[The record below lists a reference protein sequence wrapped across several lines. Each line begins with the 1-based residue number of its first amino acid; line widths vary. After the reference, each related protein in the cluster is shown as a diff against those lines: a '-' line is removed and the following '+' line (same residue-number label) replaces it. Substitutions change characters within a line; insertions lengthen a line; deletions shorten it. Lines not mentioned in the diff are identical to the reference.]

1 MSPPRERFPF
11 VETEGLRR
19 VAVVCHRNADAD
31 AYLSAYA
38 LSALM
43 KRLSPSAEVDIV
55 APGKM
60 TLPARRLARI
70 FPHRVVDEGATGGE
84 TYELFVAVDVGHT
97 ELLGSWLGKMR
108 ESGAFKV
115 LVDHHPIQ
123 RTTLYDRTIVDREAT
138 SAAEV
143 VYAIYG
149 DLRVP
154 MKRRVAQALLAA
166 ILFDSQLLAIAGQ
179 SALKAAVGLV
189 EDGASLEKA
198 RRMLRGEPDYGE
210 VVARLKGAQRLE
222 IIRIGPWVMARSR
235 VGSFHAPVARG
246 LLNLGADIA
255 IATGRTEGETRC
267 SLRSSARF
275 FDATKIHLGTKVAA
289 VVGREGGG
297 GYGGGHPTA
306 ASLTSNLTAEEVE
319 ERCTSE
325 LSRLVKAPA
334 VHVK

>member
-1 MSPPRERFPF
+1 LSLPSERFPF
-11 VETEGLRR
+11 VEAEGLRS
-19 VAVVCHRNADAD
+19 VAVVCHMNADVD

-43 KRLSPSAEVDIV
+43 KQRSPRAEVDIV

-70 FPHRVVDEGATGGE
+70 FPHRVVDEGGGE

-108 ESGAFKV
+108 GSGAFKV

-154 MKRRVAQALLAA
+154 MTRRVAQALLAA
-166 ILFDSQLLAIAGQ
+166 ILFDSQHLAIAGQ
-179 SALKAAVGLV
+179 SALKAAVGLI

-235 VGSFHAPVARG
+235 VGSFQAPVARG

-289 VVGREGGG
+289 VVGREGVG

-319 ERCTSE
+319 EGCTSE

>member
-1 MSPPRERFPF
+1 MSLPSERFPF
-11 VETEGLRR
+11 VGTERLRS
-19 VAVVCHRNADAD
+19 VAVVCHRNADVD

-43 KRLSPSAEVDIV
+43 KQLSPSAEVDIV

-70 FPHRVVDEGATGGE
+70 FPHRVVDEGGGE

-108 ESGAFKV
+108 GSGAFKV

-149 DLRVP
+149 NLRVP

-166 ILFDSQLLAIAGQ
+166 ILFDSQHLAIAGQ
-179 SALKAAVGLV
+179 SALKAAVGLI

-235 VGSFHAPVARG
+235 VGSFQAPVARG

-289 VVGREGGG
+289 VVGREGVG

-306 ASLTSNLTAEEVE
+306 ASLTSNLTAEDVE

>member
-1 MSPPRERFPF
+1 MACTRERFPF
-11 VETEGLRR
+11 IKAEGLRR
-19 VAVVCHRNADAD
+19 VAVVCHRNADVD

-38 LSALM
+38 LAALM
-43 KRLSPSAEVDIV
+43 KQLSPGAEVDIV

-60 TLPARRLARI
+60 TLPTRRLART
-70 FPHRVVDEGATGGE
+70 FPHGVVDESGGGGA
-84 TYELFVAVDVGHT
+84 YELFVAVDVGHV
-97 ELLGSWLGKMR
+97 ELLGAWLGKMKG
-108 ESGAFKV
+108 SGAFKV

-123 RTTLYDRTIVDREAT
+123 RTTLYDRMVVDVKAT

-143 VYAIYG
+143 VYAIYAS
-149 DLRVP
+149 LRVP

-166 ILFDSQLLAIAGQ
+166 ILFDSQHLAIAGE
-179 SALKAAVGLV
+179 SALRAVVGLI

-275 FDATKIHLGTKVAA
+275 FEATKIHIGTKVAQ
-289 VVGREGGG
+289 VVGKNGG

-319 ERCTSE
+319 ERCTAE

-334 VHVK
+334 IRVK

>member
-1 MSPPRERFPF
+1 MARPRERFPF
-11 VETEGLRR
+11 VETEGLLR
-19 VAVVCHRNADAD
+19 VAVVCHRNADVD

-70 FPHRVVDEGATGGE
+70 FPHRVVDEGGGE

-108 ESGAFKV
+108 GSGAFKV

-166 ILFDSQLLAIAGQ
+166 ILFDSQHLAIAGQ
-179 SALKAAVGLV
+179 SALKAAVGLI

-235 VGSFHAPVARG
+235 VGSFQAPVARG

-289 VVGREGGG
+289 VVGREGVG

-319 ERCTSE
+319 EGCTSE

>member
-1 MSPPRERFPF
+1 
-11 VETEGLRR
+11 
-19 VAVVCHRNADAD
+19 
-31 AYLSAYA
+31 
-38 LSALM
+38 
-43 KRLSPSAEVDIV
+43 
-55 APGKM
+55 
-60 TLPARRLARI
+60 
-70 FPHRVVDEGATGGE
+70 VVDEGGGE

-108 ESGAFKV
+108 GSGAFKV

-149 DLRVP
+149 NLRVP

-166 ILFDSQLLAIAGQ
+166 ILFDSQHLAIAGQ
-179 SALKAAVGLV
+179 SALKAAVGLI

-235 VGSFHAPVARG
+235 VGSFQAPVARG

-289 VVGREGGG
+289 VVGREGVG

-306 ASLTSNLTAEEVE
+306 ASLTSNLTAEDVE

>member
-1 MSPPRERFPF
+1 LTRPRERFPF
-11 VETEGLRR
+11 IETEGIRR
-19 VAVVCHRNADAD
+19 VAVVCHRNADVD

-43 KRLSPSAEVDIV
+43 NQLSPKAEIDIIT
-55 APGKM
+55 PGKT
-60 TLPARRLARI
+60 TLLAKRLARI
-70 FPHRVVDEGATGGE
+70 FPHRVVDENGGGE
-84 TYELFVAVDVGHT
+84 AYELFVAVDVGHT

-108 ESGAFKV
+108 ASGAFKV

-123 RTTLYDRTIVDREAT
+123 RTSLYDRAIVDVKAT

-143 VYAIYG
+143 VYAIYES
-149 DLRVP
+149 LRAP
-154 MKRRVAQALLAA
+154 MKGRVAQALLAA
-166 ILFDSQLLAIAGQ
+166 VLFDSQHLAIAGQ
-179 SALKAAVGLV
+179 SALKAVVGLI

-198 RRMLRGEPDYGE
+198 RKMLRGEPDYGE

-235 VGSFHAPVARG
+235 VGSFHAAVARG

-255 IATGRTEGETRC
+255 IATGSAEGDTRC

-297 GYGGGHPTA
+297 YGGGHSTA

-325 LSRLVKAPA
+325 LSRLLKAPA
-334 VHVK
+334 VHVE

>member
-1 MSPPRERFPF
+1 LARPRERFPF

-19 VAVVCHRNADAD
+19 VAVVCHRNADVD

-38 LSALM
+38 LSALL
-43 KRLSPSAEVDIV
+43 RQLAPRAEVDIV
-55 APGKM
+55 TPEKM

-70 FPHRVVDEGATGGE
+70 FPHRVVDESGGGAS
-84 TYELFVAVDVGHT
+84 YELFVAVDVGHT

-108 ESGAFKV
+108 ESGAIKV

-143 VYAIYG
+143 VYAIYR

-154 MKRRVAQALLAA
+154 MKRRVAQALLTAL
-166 ILFDSQLLAIAGQ
+166 LFDSQHLAIAGE
-179 SALKAAVGLV
+179 SALRAVVGLI
-189 EDGASLEKA
+189 EDGANLEKA

-210 VVARLKGAQRLE
+210 VIARLKGAQRLE

-255 IATGRTEGETRC
+255 IATGRTEGETRS

-275 FDATKIHLGTKVAA
+275 FEGTKIHLGTKVAA
-289 VVGREGGG
+289 VVGSEGG

-306 ASLTSNLTAEEVE
+306 ASLTCNLTAEEVE

-325 LSRLVKAPA
+325 ISRLVKAPA

>member
-1 MSPPRERFPF
+1 MSLPSERFPF
-11 VETEGLRR
+11 VEAEGLRS
-19 VAVVCHRNADAD
+19 VAVVCHRNADVD

-43 KRLSPSAEVDIV
+43 KQLSPSAEVDIV

-70 FPHRVVDEGATGGE
+70 FPHRVVDEGGGE

-108 ESGAFKV
+108 GSGAFKV

-154 MKRRVAQALLAA
+154 MKRGVAQALLAA
-166 ILFDSQLLAIAGQ
+166 ILFDSQHLAIAGQ
-179 SALKAAVGLV
+179 SALKAAVGLI

-235 VGSFHAPVARG
+235 VGSFQAPVARG

-255 IATGRTEGETRC
+255 IATGRTEAETRS

-275 FDATKIHLGTKVAA
+275 FDSTKIHLGTKLAA
-289 VVGREGGG
+289 VVGKEGG

-319 ERCTSE
+319 EGCTSE

>member
-1 MSPPRERFPF
+1 MSLRSERFPF
-11 VETEGLRR
+11 VETGGLRS
-19 VAVVCHRNADAD
+19 VAVVCHRNADVD

-43 KRLSPSAEVDIV
+43 KQLSPRAKVDIV

-70 FPHRVVDEGATGGE
+70 FPHRVVDEDGGE

-123 RTTLYDRTIVDREAT
+123 RTTLYDRTIVDRKAT

-149 DLRVP
+149 NLRVP
-154 MKRRVAQALLAA
+154 VKRRVAQALLAA
-166 ILFDSQLLAIAGQ
+166 ILFDSQHLAIAGQ

-189 EDGASLEKA
+189 EDGASLEGA

-255 IATGRTEGETRC
+255 VATGGTGGETRC

-325 LSRLVKAPA
+325 LSKLVKAPA
-334 VHVK
+334 VHVE

>member
-1 MSPPRERFPF
+1 MARPRERFPF

-19 VAVVCHRNADAD
+19 VAIVCHRNADVD

-38 LSALM
+38 LSALI
-43 KRLSPSAEVDIV
+43 KHLSPRAEIDIV
-55 APGKM
+55 TPEKM
-60 TLPARRLARI
+60 NLPAKRIARI
-70 FPHRVVDEGATGGE
+70 FPHRVVDDSEGGE
-84 TYELFVAVDVGHT
+84 TYDLYVAVDVGHT

-123 RTTLYDRTIVDREAT
+123 RTTLYDRAIVDGKAT

-143 VYAIYG
+143 VFAIYRS
-149 DLRVP
+149 LRVP
-154 MKRRVAQALLAA
+154 MKKRVAQALLAA
-166 ILFDSQLLAIAGQ
+166 ILFDSQHLGIAGK
-179 SALKAAVGLV
+179 SALKAAVGLI
-189 EDGASLEKA
+189 EYGASLEKA

-210 VVARLKGAQRLE
+210 VIARLKGAQRLE

-255 IATGRTEGETRC
+255 IATGRTEGETRS

-275 FDATKIHLGTKVAA
+275 FEATKIHLGTKVAA
-289 VVGREGGG
+289 VVGKEGG

-306 ASLTSNLTAEEVE
+306 ASLTSNSTAEEVE
-319 ERCTSE
+319 ERCTAE